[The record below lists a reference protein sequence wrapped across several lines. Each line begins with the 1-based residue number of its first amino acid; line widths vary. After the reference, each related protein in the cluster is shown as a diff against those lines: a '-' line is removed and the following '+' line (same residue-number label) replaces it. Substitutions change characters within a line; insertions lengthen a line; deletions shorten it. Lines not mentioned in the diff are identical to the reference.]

1 MMDFPAAIDAAR
13 AENSHGVQMRGHKKY
28 TTVAVRVELARRHFG
43 AIGIATEMI
52 QWATD
57 NGQPIVMR
65 ATVTDEAGR
74 VLATGH
80 AEEVRGQGNVN
91 RTSALENA
99 ETSAIGRALAALG
112 INGGEFAS
120 ADEVAQATSGAAPRR
135 QPQQELQQP
144 EPAPAPPDE
153 IRDRLTAAIARKET
167 VAALDE
173 LFAHPLTKEKLS
185 DLPEGMAAAVR
196 QAEQRRRDELTA
208 AQEVQHVPL

>member
-1 MMDFPAAIDAAR
+1 MDFAKVIDAAR
-13 AENSHGVQMRGHKKY
+13 DENRHGVQVRGGKKY
-28 TTVAVRVELARRHFG
+28 TTVAVRVEVARRHFG
-43 AIGIATEMI
+43 AIGIATDVI

-57 NGQPIVMR
+57 NGQPIVVK

-120 ADEVAQATSGAAPRR
+120 ADEMTQATGGDAPRG
-135 QPQQELQQP
+135 QPQSQQQP
-144 EPAPAPPDE
+144 ETPE
-153 IRDRLTAAIARKET
+153 SIRDRLIAAIGKQATGE
-167 VAALDE
+167 ALDA
-173 LFAHPLTKEKLS
+173 LLAHPRTKEALNS
-185 DLPEGMAAAVR
+185 LPHDMQGAVMR
-196 QAEQRRRDELTA
+196 AQDERRKVLA
-208 AQEVQHVPL
+208 SAQEADHVYG

>member
-1 MMDFPAAIDAAR
+1 MDFVKAIDAAR
-13 AENSHGVQMRGHKKY
+13 AENSHGVQVRGGKKY

-43 AIGIATEMI
+43 AIGIATDVI

-57 NGQPIVMR
+57 NGQPIVVK
-65 ATVTDEAGR
+65 ATVTDEEGR

-120 ADEVAQATSGAAPRR
+120 ADEMTQATGGDAPRGPA
-135 QPQQELQQP
+135 QTQP
-144 EPAPAPPDE
+144 EAPE
-153 IRDRLTAAIARKET
+153 SIRDRLIAAIGKQATGE
-167 VAALDE
+167 ALDA
-173 LFAHPLTKEKLS
+173 LLAHPRTKEALNSLPHDMQGAVMRAQDERRKVLS
-185 DLPEGMAAAVR
+185 PAHEAD
-196 QAEQRRRDELTA
+196 
-208 AQEVQHVPL
+208 HVYG